1 MDGMS
6 HAHEGGEA
14 SQVGKSLEREVTKIH
29 KRILSWRHTI
39 LDKSLAQSLAAR
51 FLSEIK
57 IRKIFLFPDE
67 FFVYL
72 SSCFA
77 LATRKLKDE
86 SIFNHRNQFLK
97 TALLLIPSVLHQ

>member
-1 MDGMS
+1 
-6 HAHEGGEA
+6 
-14 SQVGKSLEREVTKIH
+14 
-29 KRILSWRHTI
+29 
-39 LDKSLAQSLAAR
+39 LAAR

-57 IRKIFLFPDE
+57 IRKTCLFPDE

-86 SIFNHRNQFLK
+86 SIFTYRNQFLK
-97 TALLLIPSVLHQ
+97 IALLLIPSVLHQRILKIKAMDASLMVIYLWLKMKLYKKV